1 MARYLN
7 FLQRVVAICNGC
19 FLLGMLFRIIHLA
32 PVLNA
37 AVKTILVL
45 GFIVAL
51 PLNAFTSVVL
61 AFLLFIR
68 KIRYGQ
74 LARGLFILNTL
85 ALLVEA
91 VYFLLN

>member
-32 PVLNA
+32 AVLNT

-51 PLNAFTSVVL
+51 PLNAFTSFVL
-61 AFLLFIR
+61 TFLLLIR

-74 LARGLFILNTL
+74 LARGLFVLNIL
-85 ALLVEA
+85 ALLAET
-91 VYFLLN
+91 VYFLQN

>member
-1 MARYLN
+1 M
-7 FLQRVVAICNGC
+7 AICNGC

-32 PVLNA
+32 AVLNT

-51 PLNAFTSVVL
+51 PLNAFTSFVL
-61 AFLLFIR
+61 TFLLLIR

-74 LARGLFILNTL
+74 LARGLFVLNIL
-85 ALLVEA
+85 ALLAET
-91 VYFLLN
+91 VYFLQN